1 MPGDFDGWTRPRPLR
16 VAFLVEDNE
25 TSSLALDG
33 IFADCYSRWG
43 GRFSL
48 IAPCVDGKI
57 SATYWPWLEAF
68 DPDIVYSYVALAREH
83 ILEVYEKLS
92 PSQYKYHPLRAGT
105 RRDVF
110 GFKPAYDFA
119 PLSSLSTI
127 FRQARY
133 TRSDSGPAV
142 RIIDCWATD
151 APSQLISDNFGTYHV
166 SQGGSLFPLDARSA
180 AGLLTIVSTEHQNN
194 PQLGIP
200 RDLTL
205 IPDDTAAF
213 LEFAAKR
220 VTSLSISSALFSPR
234 LNIHSD
240 RWSGAFCLTIGSSF
254 SDRVMFW
261 NSRLLI
267 PSWLDADIC
276 CMRVDMNDLKK
287 PQLLLALG
295 EVLKNRNFVNRGQ
308 GGQSIVTIR
317 STSLTIDELSSAR
330 ELILS
335 TKPWG
340 IVTSETVESLED
352 LVPSNRALKEARDVN
367 HYEGSFFRQSNW
379 SQFSWSPPVAKPTT
393 KIPDH
398 LADAPPRQV
407 FTQGYWSADFI
418 FECEGPGPRMHAAN
432 RWMLP
437 KRWRM
442 AGCFK
447 SVLAGDVGL
456 VAIAPPP
463 KRNRDGNLSVF
474 TCADHPIDTISIP
487 SAFEAM
493 VHALAVDGRWSK
505 LEAEHS
511 DVYPSAKLTWM
522 KRSNEARYLSGIIGM
537 AGGVS
542 YASQLFLHP
551 FLVDLFA
558 GLGGT
563 PNLPPDKVS
572 PTINRLKKIGRTQ
585 PSFDIRDDNERSTLA
600 AMIVKAA
607 QTLKRP
613 SDYLRYADVKLAWEK
628 HRKAFWAT
636 SPQSDQHVG
645 DEDWDKHEAQ
655 TLDDCFVLMRQRQMM
670 FQGHR
675 WTCPKCHHRN
685 WIDLAA
691 LASELSCQVCK
702 MSRQAPIDIE
712 WLFRPNEFLIESLRD
727 HSVLSLI
734 WFITA
739 LSRRARLSFIFVEP
753 SSLGFSETD
762 NPDAEIDLFALVD
775 GAAIAGE
782 VKSSWSTLRRSDI
795 DNLVSNAV
803 RIRPDKVMLAIME
816 AGTNFDREIA
826 DAQSRLLAEG
836 IQFELLTLDRFRLE
850 DSPTLSVLD
859 YV

>member
-1 MPGDFDGWTRPRPLR
+1 
-16 VAFLVEDNE
+16 VEDSE
-25 TSSLALDG
+25 VSSLALDG

-57 SATYWPWLEAF
+57 SAAYWPWLEAF
-68 DPDIVYSYVALAREH
+68 DPDIVYSYVALARAD
-83 ILEVYEKLS
+83 ILEIYERLS
-92 PSQYKYHPLRAGT
+92 PSQYKYHPVRAGM

-110 GFKPAYDFA
+110 GFKPSYDFA

-133 TRSDSGPAV
+133 SQSESGPAL
-142 RIIDCWATD
+142 RIIDCWASD
-151 APSQLISDNFGTYHV
+151 APSQLLSDNFGTYYT

-180 AGLLTIVSTEHQNN
+180 AGLLTIVSPEHQKN

-200 RDLTL
+200 RDLAV

-213 LEFAAKR
+213 VEFAAKR
-220 VTSLSISSALFSPR
+220 ATSLSISSALFSPR
-234 LNIHSD
+234 LNVHSD
-240 RWSGAFCLTIGSSF
+240 RWSGAFCLTIGNSF

-267 PSWLDADIC
+267 PSWLDTDIC
-276 CMRVDMNDLKK
+276 CMRANMDDLKK
-287 PQLLLALG
+287 PDLLAAIG
-295 EVLKNRNFVNRGQ
+295 NVLKHRNLVNRGQ
-308 GGQSIVTIR
+308 GGQSIAIIR
-317 STSLTIDELSSAR
+317 STSLTVGELVAAR

-340 IVTSETVESLED
+340 VITSETVDSLDE
-352 LVPSNRALKEARDVN
+352 LVPSDRALNESRDVN
-367 HYEGSFFRQSNW
+367 HYEGSFFRRSSW
-379 SQFSWSPPVAKPTT
+379 AQFSWSPPVAKPLT

-398 LADAPPRQV
+398 LADAPPRQF

-442 AGCFK
+442 ARCFK
-447 SVLAGDVGL
+447 TVLAGDAGPGT
-456 VAIAPPP
+456 ISPSPRRS
-463 KRNRDGNLSVF
+463 RNGNLSVF
-474 TCADHPIDTISIP
+474 TCVDHPIDTISIP
-487 SAFEAM
+487 SAFDAL
-493 VHALAVDGRWSK
+493 VHALAVDGHWSK
-505 LEAEHS
+505 SEAEHS
-511 DVYPSAKLTWM
+511 DVYPACKLTWM
-522 KRSNEARYLSGIIGM
+522 RRSNEARYLNGIIGM
-537 AGGVS
+537 AGGIS

-563 PNLPPDKVS
+563 PNLPPDKIS
-572 PTINRLKKIGRTQ
+572 PTVNRLKKIARTR
-585 PSFDIRDDNERSTLA
+585 PSFDIRDDNERSALA

-613 SDYLRYADVKLAWEK
+613 SDHLRYADVKLAWEG
-628 HRKAFWAT
+628 HRKAYWAAN
-636 SPQSDQHVG
+636 PQNTEPADSG
-645 DEDWDKHEAQ
+645 DYDLHEAE
-655 TLDDCFVLMRQRQMM
+655 TLGDCFVFMRERQMM

-702 MSRQAPIDIE
+702 TSRQAPIDIE

-739 LSRRARLSFIFVEP
+739 LSRRARSSFTFVEP
-753 SSLGFSETD
+753 SSLGFSEAE

-775 GAAIAGE
+775 GVAIAAE

-795 DNLVSNAV
+795 DDLVSNAI
-803 RIRPDKVMLAIME
+803 RIRPDKAILAIME

-826 DAQSRLLAEG
+826 DARSRLSVEK
-836 IQFELLTLDRFRLE
+836 IDFELLTLDRFGLE
-850 DSPTLSVLD
+850 DSPMLSVLD